1 MMAGALKA
9 REQRLKVILPARM
22 KDHRGWHDVR
32 ILNISSQGLMAR
44 SPAAPPRG
52 AYLELRRG
60 GHVIVARVVWS
71 NGQQFGAQSQARL
84 VPSQII
90 EERPAVGA
98 AAIPADSAR
107 HVERRRSQRPSERSH
122 DQSRWRARALEFGG
136 ILALVATLAIL
147 ALDVSQQ
154 AFAHSLKAVDFS
166 LGSSRPS

>member
-1 MMAGALKA
+1 MMAGALKP
-9 REQRLKVILPARM
+9 REQRMKVILPARL

-44 SPAAPPRG
+44 SPAAPARG

-71 NGQQFGAQSQARL
+71 NGQQFGARSQARL

-90 EERPAVGA
+90 EERPAAGA

-107 HVERRRSQRPSERSH
+107 HVERRLLPRRPEGSH
-122 DQSRWRARALEFGG
+122 DESRWRARALEFGG
-136 ILALVATLAIL
+136 ILALVAGLAIL

-154 AFAHSLKAVDFS
+154 AFDHSLKSVDSS
-166 LGSSRPS
+166 LGSTRPS